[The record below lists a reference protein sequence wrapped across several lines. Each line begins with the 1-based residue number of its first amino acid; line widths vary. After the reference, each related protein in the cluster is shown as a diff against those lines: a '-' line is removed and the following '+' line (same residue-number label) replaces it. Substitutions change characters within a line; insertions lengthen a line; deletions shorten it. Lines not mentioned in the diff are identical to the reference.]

1 MKNISDNWVVRN
13 LENVIGTWNE
23 KLAELWQLVS
33 QSPESFRGGQ
43 IWGVIVNIHTAL
55 VGVGYGLLVLFFAMG
70 VFQSAASFREL
81 QRPEFALRHFIRFAL
96 AKLAVGSG
104 LEIMT
109 AIFTVCGSVI
119 SAAMSGMG
127 GAVTQ
132 TAALPAELVSAIEE
146 AGIMESIPLWLVSVL
161 GSLFITVMSFVLILT
176 VYGRFFKLYL
186 YTAIS
191 PLPLA
196 SFAGEGTGS
205 MGKAFIKSYTWVCLE
220 GAVIVLACLIY
231 SAFLSGSAP
240 AADGSLPPVTM
251 AWEYIGQLIFNMLIL
266 TGLVKGS
273 DRVVREMFSL

>member
-1 MKNISDNWVVRN
+1 MKIISDNWVVRN
-13 LENVIGTWNE
+13 LENAIGTWNE

-55 VGVGYGLLVLFFAMG
+55 VGVGYGLLVLFFAIG

-132 TAALPAELVSAIEE
+132 TAALPAELVRTIEE
-146 AGIMESIPLWLVSVL
+146 AGFMESIPLWLVSVL

-186 YTAIS
+186 YTTIS

-196 SFAGEGTGS
+196 SFAGEGTSS
-205 MGKAFIKSYTWVCLE
+205 MGKAFIKSYTGVCLE

>member
-13 LENVIGTWNE
+13 LENAIGTWNE

-127 GAVTQ
+127 GA
-132 TAALPAELVSAIEE
+132 
-146 AGIMESIPLWLVSVL
+146 
-161 GSLFITVMSFVLILT
+161 
-176 VYGRFFKLYL
+176 
-186 YTAIS
+186 
-191 PLPLA
+191 
-196 SFAGEGTGS
+196 
-205 MGKAFIKSYTWVCLE
+205 FIKSYTGVCLE

-240 AADGSLPPVTM
+240 ATDGSLPPVTM